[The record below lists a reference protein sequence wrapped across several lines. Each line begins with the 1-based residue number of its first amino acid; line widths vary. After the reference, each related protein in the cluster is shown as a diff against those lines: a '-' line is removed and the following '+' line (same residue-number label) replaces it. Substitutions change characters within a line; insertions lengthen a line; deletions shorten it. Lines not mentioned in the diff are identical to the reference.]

1 MMNNAFVARHPY
13 PTTSAAAKVNKEAGW
28 WMRVKRGVASIHQVF
43 MAQQP
48 IVKVENRQLSL
59 AEWMTHRR
67 SPEDGFVTLWCEA
80 SPGVVSPSD
89 RVRVIPIQTQD
100 KTPIGRMWLY
110 LYPEKKV
117 ARRVFKVDA
126 PEIRRLLNA
135 KTYYMTDLPYTP
147 DGGEAE
153 MDALDAKAAAEV
165 GRLINLTAAQK
176 QGQKKVKLPKPTKPG
191 PADAQSPA
199 QSAPAAAPAVV
210 VLKSELS
217 AQAQPVNVPVS
228 VPVKADAGRNSAS
241 SSVPRPV
248 KGERYEGIVVEM
260 GMVPRSGYDIFCL
273 KLDIGGNGT
282 HMPIYGVELE
292 REVMER
298 QVVAG
303 DQVIVVFMGRQDL
316 GHGKTKNLYKVEKVA
331 KA

>member
-1 MMNNAFVARHPY
+1 
-13 PTTSAAAKVNKEAGW
+13 
-28 WMRVKRGVASIHQVF
+28 

-59 AEWMTHRR
+59 AEWITHRR

-126 PEIRRLLNA
+126 PEIRRLLNT

-147 DGGEAE
+147 DGGESE
-153 MDALDAKAAAEV
+153 MEALDAKAAAEV
-165 GRLINLTAAQK
+165 GRLINLAADSK
-176 QGQKKVKLPKPTKPG
+176 QVQKKAKLPKPKAATT
-191 PADAQSPA
+191 AAPA
-199 QSAPAAAPAVV
+199 QSAPAAAPPVV
-210 VLKSELS
+210 VQKSELS
-217 AQAQPVNVPVS
+217 AQAQPVNVPVN
-228 VPVKADAGRNSAS
+228 VPVKGDASRNSAS

-248 KGERYEGIVVEM
+248 TGERYEGIVAEM

-273 KLDIGGNGT
+273 KLDIGGKGT
-282 HMPIYGVELE
+282 HMPLYGVELE

-303 DQVIVVFMGRQDL
+303 DQVIVIFMGRQDL
-316 GHGKTKNLYKVEKVA
+316 GHGKSKNLFKVEKVS